1 MNSKLHLAKRA
12 KNDEFYTRLEDVEAE
27 LAHYPDKFR
36 DKTVYLN
43 CDDPDRSA
51 FWEYFEA
58 EFQRLGLKR
67 LIATHYT
74 EGEASFGKEI
84 LRGRDGVV
92 RFDLAG
98 DGDFRNDECVEL
110 LKQSDIVVTN
120 PPFSLFREFVAQLI
134 EHGKEFLIIGN
145 MNAITY
151 KETFPL
157 IKEGKIRTGV
167 AFNKAFTFAVPDS
180 YFSKTGERDGEGRP
194 VVKVPAIAWFTN
206 LDHRKRHEE
215 IPLYM
220 KYEGNEDHYPRYDN
234 YDAINVNK
242 VKEIPLDY
250 DGVMGVPISFL
261 GKHNP
266 EQFEIVGQRHRVSGE
281 PLPPGADGWHID
293 GKRKYARIFIKA
305 VR

>member
-36 DKTVYLN
+36 DKAVYLN

-151 KETFPL
+151 REVWPL
-157 IKEGKIRTGV
+157 IHSGGMRLSGIKAMRFRINSDAPVKAMQVVIEGVRYQSLGN
-167 AFNKAFTFAVPDS
+167 A
-180 YFSKTGERDGEGRP
+180 
-194 VVKVPAIAWFTN
+194 AWFTT
-206 LDHRKRHEE
+206 LDDARRRKQL
-215 IPLYM
+215 PLCKEYA
-220 KYEGNEDHYPRYDN
+220 GNEDNYPRYDN

-242 VKEIPLDY
+242 VKDIPLDY
-250 DGVMGVPISFL
+250 LGVMGVPITFL
-261 GKHNP
+261 DKWNP
-266 EQFEIVGQRHRVSGE
+266 EQFEILGY
-281 PLPPGADGWHID
+281 PD
-293 GKRKYARIFIKA
+293 GKLSPGQWNPYVGGKAVYARILVKA